1 MIKNSTVAIIIV
13 NWKKYDISERCI
25 ESILSST
32 TNSNFKIILIDN
44 ESDDKKLRSFKY
56 KNDIEIIQNKK
67 NDGYSKANNIGID
80 YALNNNYD
88 YTILINNDTI
98 VEKNLIEILL
108 KTAQAKNFS
117 VVQPL
122 ILNYDSREI
131 WNSGGRI
138 NYFFGNFI
146 TNKKLVNSLESSCE
160 LTEWFTGCCCL
171 FKTNIFRDIGKLDE
185 RFFAY
190 YEDVDFSLRLK
201 KHGYQIGF
209 TSKTHLFHHESFS
222 SISNNSKGGKLSPY
236 VHYLNIRNHIL
247 ILRKHSEL
255 FNWFGVRVFQIFKII
270 AYSIYFIFRLR
281 FTKLSMVYKGLLDSY
296 KIKI

>member
-1 MIKNSTVAIIIV
+1 MINSTVAIIIV
-13 NWKKYDISERCI
+13 NWKKYDITSTCI
-25 ESILSST
+25 ESILNS
-32 TNSNFKIILIDN
+32 TNSNFKIILVDN
-44 ESDDKKLRSFKY
+44 ESDNKKFKY
-56 KNDIEIIQNKK
+56 RNEIEIIQNKK
-67 NDGYSKANNIGID
+67 NEGFSKANNIGID
-80 YALNNNYD
+80 YALKNNYD
-88 YTILINNDTI
+88 YTLLINNDTI
-98 VEKNLIEILL
+98 VEKNLIEVLL

-122 ILNYDSREI
+122 ILNYNGKEI
-131 WNSGGRI
+131 WNAGGRI

-146 TNKKLVNSLESSCE
+146 TRKKLGNSLNSSHE

-171 FKTNIFRDIGKLDE
+171 FKTKIFKDIGKLDD

-201 KHGYQIGF
+201 KNGYKIGF
-209 TSKTHLFHHESFS
+209 TSKTHIYHYESFS

-247 ILRKHSEL
+247 VLKKHSDL
-255 FNWFGVRVFQIFKII
+255 FNSFGTRMYQIFKII
-270 AYSIYFIFRLR
+270 SYSIYFIFRLR
-281 FTKLSMVYKGLLDSY
+281 FTKLNMVYKGLLDSY

>member
-1 MIKNSTVAIIIV
+1 MMINSTVAIIIV
-13 NWKKYDISERCI
+13 NWKKYDITSTCI
-25 ESILSST
+25 ESILNS
-32 TNSNFKIILIDN
+32 TNSNFKIILVDN
-44 ESDDKKLRSFKY
+44 ESDNKKVEKFKY
-56 KNDIEIIQNKK
+56 RNEIEIIQNKK
-67 NDGYSKANNIGID
+67 NEGFSKANNIGID
-80 YALNNNYD
+80 YALKNNYN
-88 YTILINNDTI
+88 YTLLINNDTL
-98 VEKNLIEILL
+98 VEKNLIEVLL

-122 ILNYDSREI
+122 ILNYNGKEI
-131 WNSGGRI
+131 WNAGGRI

-146 TNKKLVNSLESSCE
+146 TIKKLGNSLNSSHE

-171 FKTNIFRDIGKLDE
+171 FKTKIFKDIGKLDE

-201 KHGYQIGF
+201 KYGYKIGY
-209 TSKTHLFHHESFS
+209 TSKTQIYHYESFS

-247 ILRKHSEL
+247 ILKKHSDL
-255 FNWFGVRVFQIFKII
+255 FNSFGTRIYQIFKII
-270 AYSIYFIFRLR
+270 SYSIYFIFRLR
-281 FTKLSMVYKGLLDSY
+281 FTKLNMVYKGLLDSY

>member
-1 MIKNSTVAIIIV
+1 MIINSTVAVIIV
-13 NWKKYDISERCI
+13 NWKKYDITSSCI
-25 ESILSST
+25 ESILNS
-32 TNSNFKIILIDN
+32 TNSNLKIILVDN
-44 ESDDKKLRSFKY
+44 ESDNKKVKNFKFR
-56 KNDIEIIQNKK
+56 NEIEIIQNKK
-67 NDGYSKANNIGID
+67 NEGFSKANNIGID
-80 YALNNNYD
+80 YAIKNNYD

-98 VEKNLIEILL
+98 VEKNLIEVLL

-122 ILNYDSREI
+122 ILNYNGKEI
-131 WNSGGRI
+131 WNAGGRI

-146 TNKKLVNSLESSCE
+146 TRKKLGNSLNSSHE

-171 FKTNIFRDIGKLDE
+171 FKTEIFKDIGKLDE

-201 KHGYQIGF
+201 KYGYKIGF
-209 TSKTHLFHHESFS
+209 TSKTQIYHYESFS

-247 ILRKHSEL
+247 ILKKHSDL
-255 FNWFGVRVFQIFKII
+255 FNSFGTRIYQIFKII
-270 AYSIYFIFRLR
+270 SYCVYFIFRLR
-281 FTKLSMVYKGLLDSY
+281 LTKLNMAYKGLLDSY

>member
-1 MIKNSTVAIIIV
+1 MINSTVAIIIV
-13 NWKKYDISERCI
+13 NWKKYDITSTCI
-25 ESILSST
+25 ESILNS
-32 TNSNFKIILIDN
+32 TNSNFKIILVDN
-44 ESDDKKLRSFKY
+44 ESDNKKVKKFK
-56 KNDIEIIQNKK
+56 NRNEIEIIQNKK
-67 NDGYSKANNIGID
+67 NEGFSKANNIGID
-80 YALNNNYD
+80 YALKNNYD
-88 YTILINNDTI
+88 YTLLINNDTI
-98 VEKNLIEILL
+98 VEKNLIEVLL

-122 ILNYDSREI
+122 ILNYNGKEI
-131 WNSGGRI
+131 WNAGGRI

-146 TNKKLVNSLESSCE
+146 TRKKLGNSLNSSHE

-171 FKTNIFRDIGKLDE
+171 FKTKIFKDIGKLDD

-201 KHGYQIGF
+201 KNGYKIGF
-209 TSKTHLFHHESFS
+209 TSKTHIYHYESFS

-247 ILRKHSEL
+247 VLKKHSDL
-255 FNWFGVRVFQIFKII
+255 FNSFGTRMYQIFKII
-270 AYSIYFIFRLR
+270 SYSIYFIFRLR
-281 FTKLSMVYKGLLDSY
+281 FTKLNMVYKGLLDSY